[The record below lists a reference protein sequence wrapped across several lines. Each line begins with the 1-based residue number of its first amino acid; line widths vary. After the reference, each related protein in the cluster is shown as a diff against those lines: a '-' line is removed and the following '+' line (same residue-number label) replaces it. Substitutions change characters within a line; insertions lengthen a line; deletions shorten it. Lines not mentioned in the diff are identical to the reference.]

1 MDSTFIANFC
11 GDPRT
16 QPLKDRLA
24 RARAVEAGYNGGGL
38 TAERRRSRLPRFR
51 AELLHRKGLRYNQA
65 CGAVILV
72 PSTTN
77 PRDHSAR
84 GADGVQFVDPSQI
97 ALQMACSAHT
107 NFSSSFTQA
116 FDVGLQCYVIQR
128 RIERTKT
135 FVLRTIPPLALI
147 AQEVRFADQ
156 SHPTSIFRR
165 EMRTPPGRNRATLA

>member
-1 MDSTFIANFC
+1 
-11 GDPRT
+11 
-16 QPLKDRLA
+16 LA
-24 RARAVEAGYNGGGL
+24 RARAVEAGYNSGGL

-107 NFSSSFTQA
+107 TSAVRSRRRLTSGCSAMSYNGGSSGQKPSCCGPSRCLRRSHRKSA
-116 FDVGLQCYVIQR
+116 SPIRAIRLRSSAARCERHPAEIALRWLEPQR
-128 RIERTKT
+128 NAPDAGTEISLE
-135 FVLRTIPPLALI
+135 VL
-147 AQEVRFADQ
+147 
-156 SHPTSIFRR
+156 
-165 EMRTPPGRNRATLA
+165 